1 MQSLREA
8 TKISSGAYSCA
19 QELLDTVPMLM
30 RIIRG
35 YMRTHWSGLTVAQFR
50 TLCYV
55 SSASGCSLSEVAD
68 SIGLSHPAM
77 SRLVDALVE
86 KGLMK
91 RRPCDDD
98 RRHVRLSVTPAG
110 EATLKESRT
119 GAQEQLARVVSKL
132 NREQQRELSED
143 MRLLRE
149 IFATEVSVISRL
161 DPSAAVV
168 KV

>member
-1 MQSLREA
+1 
-8 TKISSGAYSCA
+8 
-19 QELLDTVPMLM
+19 
-30 RIIRG
+30 
-35 YMRTHWSGLTVAQFR
+35 
-50 TLCYV
+50 
-55 SSASGCSLSEVAD
+55 
-68 SIGLSHPAM
+68 M